1 MHLSP
6 DEETAERVGARRKG
20 EVILLSVN
28 AKRMAENGYK
38 FFLSDNG
45 VWLVD
50 EVPIDYL
57 REL

>member
-1 MHLSP
+1 M
-6 DEETAERVGARRKG
+6 
-20 EVILLSVN
+20 ILLSVN
-28 AKRMAENGYK
+28 AKRMAEDGYE